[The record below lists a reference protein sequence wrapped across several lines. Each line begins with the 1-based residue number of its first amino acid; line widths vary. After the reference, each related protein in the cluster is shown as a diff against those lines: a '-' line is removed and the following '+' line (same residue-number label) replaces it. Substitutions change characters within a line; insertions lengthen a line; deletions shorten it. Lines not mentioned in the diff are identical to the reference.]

1 MLILALDTTG
11 RVASAALCR
20 DGRVEARCG
29 RDSMMDHS
37 RTILPVCEQML
48 REQGVTFADIDLFA
62 ATCGPGSYTGIRI
75 GVAAVKGFAF
85 GLDRPCAA
93 VSTLESAAWADR
105 AHPGRKLAAVR
116 ARPGEYF
123 AALFEQAG
131 EETLRLTGDGVLG
144 EGEIRAL
151 AEENRPLRLC
161 GSGAAELL
169 AALGRADET
178 PGEEQSAAS
187 AALCA
192 FDKARRGQ
200 TIAGRDLTPSYLRPT
215 QAERMKQQ
223 KEEKQP

>member
-20 DGRVEARCG
+20 DGCVVAHCE

-37 RTILPVCEQML
+37 RTILPVCEEML
-48 REQGVTFADIDLFA
+48 RGQGLALGDVDLFA

-85 GLDRPCAA
+85 GQDKPCAA

-105 AHPGRKLAAVR
+105 AREGEKLAVVR

-123 AALFEQAG
+123 AARFEQKGG
-131 EETLRLTGDGVLG
+131 EIRRLTDDGVLSEAQIAALLARG
-144 EGEIRAL
+144 EA
-151 AEENRPLRLC
+151 RLC
-161 GSGAAELL
+161 GSGARELQ
-169 AALGRADET
+169 AALGLPQQAV
-178 PGEEQSAAS
+178 GAEQSASS

-192 FDKARRGQ
+192 AGKARRGE
-200 TIAGRDLTPSYLRPT
+200 TVSCHDVRPSYLRPT

-223 KEEKQP
+223 KEEKDQ